1 VAKATIL
8 ATGGAGKI
16 YLYTSNPDVSTGD
29 GMAMAFRAGV
39 RLGNL
44 EFVQFHPTCLYHPYA
59 KSFLISE
66 AVRGEGGILR
76 LKDGQEFMKRY
87 HPKKELA
94 PRDVVAR
101 AIDKEL
107 KQRGEDCVYLD
118 ITHRQ
123 SRFVKRR
130 FPAIYKR
137 CLEFGIDM
145 TKQPI
150 PVVPAAHYFCGG
162 VMTNEWGETD
172 LPGLLKNGELESG
185 FTILEE
191 NEVTRQF
198 VLPGSAANKIGSPK
212 DVQIYVLYKVTDNDT
227 ETRIWVSLSPAPVE
241 VKDHG
246 GFVEGEL
253 ASIGCVVHLT
263 NNADG
268 DAFQVVSGATAVS
281 DYLVTLGSPSAGDF
295 TLTYKGETTGPI
307 AYNAAASAVRAA
319 LAALDDGY
327 KLADWAVA
335 GSAGGPYTITPPAA
349 GAITGS
355 GAGLTGG
362 TFSVAPA

>member
-1 VAKATIL
+1 M
-8 ATGGAGKI
+8 
-16 YLYTSNPDVSTGD
+16 P
-29 GMAMAFRAGV
+29 AGV
-39 RLGNL
+39 INSDATFIPDEAEVWIALKADVPNIAALIPTDADDDLDALGWSHVGLLDEKKGINL
-44 EFVQFHPTCLYHPYA
+44 NPSIEVKKFNAF
-59 KSFLISE
+59 
-66 AVRGEGGILR
+66 G
-76 LKDGQEFMKRY
+76 
-87 HPKKELA
+87 HPKF
-94 PRDVVAR
+94 R
-101 AIDKEL
+101 
-107 KQRGEDCVYLD
+107 
-118 ITHRQ
+118 
-123 SRFVKRR
+123 VK
-130 FPAIYKR
+130 
-137 CLEFGIDM
+137 
-145 TKQPI
+145 
-150 PVVPAAHYFCGG
+150 
-162 VMTNEWGETD
+162 
-172 LPGLLKNGELESG
+172 LKNGELESG

-198 VLPGSAANKIGSPK
+198 VLPGSAANKIGAPK